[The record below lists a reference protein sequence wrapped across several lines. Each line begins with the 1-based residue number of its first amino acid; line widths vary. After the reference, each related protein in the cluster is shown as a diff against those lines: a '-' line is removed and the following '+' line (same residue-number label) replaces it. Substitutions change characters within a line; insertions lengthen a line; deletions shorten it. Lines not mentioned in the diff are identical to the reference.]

1 MAVSR
6 TIAFRNTTK
15 TPRLDMRT
23 FTKWFL
29 LNAVI
34 LTAIFFAEQKD
45 AISTI
50 IENDLSK
57 ISVLIMVL
65 YLFVAGYIGRLSYLS
80 DKINK
85 NKSKEAKQYLTKRA
99 DIGWFAAEHFFS
111 LGLLGTI
118 VGLIFATQGSLDSS
132 LPTSEVVAGLKEGLN
147 TAFYTTVC
155 GIMFS
160 LPLQVQLMILK
171 FKLEEEEEEEE
182 E

>member
-1 MAVSR
+1 M
-6 TIAFRNTTK
+6 N
-15 TPRLDMRT
+15 T

-29 LNAVI
+29 INAVMV
-34 LTAIFFAEQKD
+34 TAIFFAEQKQ

-50 IENDLSK
+50 VKNDLSH
-57 ISVLIMVL
+57 ISIVIMSL
-65 YLFVAGYIGRLSYLS
+65 YLIVSCYVGRLCYLS

-85 NKSKEAKQYLTKRA
+85 NKKEEAKKHLTDRA
-99 DIGWFAAEHFFS
+99 ELGWFAAEHFFS

-132 LPTSEVVAGLKEGLN
+132 LPVNQIVSGLKEGLN

-155 GIMFS
+155 GIIFS

-171 FKLEEEEEEEE
+171 FKLDNEDE
-182 E
+182 